1 MAIPASGAVSM
12 NDMNVEITRASA
24 TATLAMGTI
33 RTRYGGSGAIS
44 FSDLRKSEGFT
55 VTCGTITSK
64 FVSLDGY
71 FPAGSPPVGSV
82 SPNESNSFVQFAAN
96 SYLSLM
102 ASGNGTDDQA
112 SIGIMSDNNFGSAGV
127 TTGFKA
133 TNITRVV
140 TANTSRTLGWAV
152 ADDNTAYFTYNFPT
166 SGTIHCLVKF

>member
-1 MAIPASGAVSM
+1 MAIPASGAISM
-12 NDMNVEITRASA
+12 NDMNVEITRAA
-24 TATLAMGTI
+24 GTASVSMTTI

-55 VTCGTITSK
+55 ITCGTVTSK
-64 FVSLDGY
+64 FISVDGY
-71 FPAGSPPVGSV
+71 FPTASPPVGSV
-82 SPNESNSFVQFAAN
+82 SPNESNGFVQFAAN

-102 ASGNGTDDQA
+102 ASGNGTDAQA

-140 TANTSRTLGWAV
+140 TANTSRTLGWAA
-152 ADDNTAYFTYNFPT
+152 ADDNTAYFTYDFPT